1 MFLAIINDTYSEV
14 KSDIAL
20 QKSEFEIT
28 DYFKKGYEKMV
39 GKLNFKRDKISDI
52 QEALA
57 HADQNADQHLDFD
70 EWRQELKWYEI
81 SLWLLL
87 HGTSVRH
94 LSSEL

>member
-39 GKLNFKRDKISDI
+39 GKINFKRDKIADI

-57 HADQNADQHLDFD
+57 HADANADQHLDFD
-70 EWRQELKWYEI
+70 EWRQELKWLVLFLPI
-81 SLWLLL
+81 LFHW
-87 HGTSVRH
+87 TSA
-94 LSSEL
+94 